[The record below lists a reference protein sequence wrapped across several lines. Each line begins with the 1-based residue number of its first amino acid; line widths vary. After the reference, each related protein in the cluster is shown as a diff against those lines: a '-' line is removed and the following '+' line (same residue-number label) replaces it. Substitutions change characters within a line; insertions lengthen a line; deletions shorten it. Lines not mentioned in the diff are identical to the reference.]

1 MKTTCLI
8 NNYNYGKFILESVQ
22 SVLNQTVSFDEI
34 IIVDDCST
42 DDSIDIIKN
51 NFSDY
56 PQIKLVLKPQNEG
69 QLSAFNEGYLASTGD
84 LIFFLDSDDIYQP
97 TYLEEALNFYKQHPD
112 CDFLFCGNEKF
123 GTLEG
128 ISLPYETDRDLG
140 YAIILT
146 LYNPQWKGVITSA
159 ISMRRK
165 IIERFLPI
173 PYLEDWRR
181 RADDCLIW
189 GASLVGAKRFFMA
202 KPLVK
207 YRMHGSNFMLTYQ
220 ANISTVYQRF
230 VSLNYMF
237 EDIRQKMNYGSELYQ
252 LAHLEFRTIPC
263 PTYHEFVLYCKLILS
278 FSIPLYKKFGML
290 KPVFRHYWKNAQFR
304 SKS

>member
-8 NNYNYGKFILESVQ
+8 NNYNYGKFIVESVK
-22 SVLNQTVSFDEI
+22 SVLSQTVSFDEI

-42 DDSIDIIKN
+42 DDSVEIIKN
-51 NFSDY
+51 NFSDS
-56 PQIKLVLKPQNEG
+56 PEIKLVLKKQNEG

-97 TYLEEALNFYKQHPD
+97 TYLEETLNFYQKHPD
-112 CDFLFCGNEKF
+112 CDFLFCSHEKF
-123 GTLEG
+123 GTVEG

-159 ISMRRK
+159 ISMKRK
-165 IIERFLPI
+165 ILNRFLPI

-189 GASLVGAKRFFMA
+189 GASLVGAKRFYMA

-263 PTYHEFVLYCKLILS
+263 PTTQEFVLYFKLIMS
-278 FSIPLYKKFGML
+278 FSIPFYKKLGML
-290 KPVFRHYWKNAQFR
+290 KPVFQHFLKNGKFR
-304 SKS
+304 SR